1 MKKIKEL
8 IKLNLTLKENF
19 KKLKINK
26 ARNVFVAS
34 DISCLKKLR
43 HKKNDICK
51 TIFDSI
57 KSSLTKN
64 STIFVPTGTIHLC
77 NTENIFDPNKT
88 KSYKMGTF
96 SEYVRKK
103 RNSVRSLHPYWSISA
118 NGFNSKLLKQVS
130 KHSYAEGSP
139 WSIMLDLD
147 TIQINIG
154 KHPSQA
160 VTLIHHME
168 TISGVPYRYNKQF
181 FHKVKLN
188 NKVKKMDF
196 YMSVFFN
203 KIDTQKKIKL
213 NQHYFNKLKKK
224 KKLHSIKNNFG
235 LEIWSFK
242 MRDFYS
248 LVIEEMKKDIFNY
261 LEDKPKFNSIREY

>member
-1 MKKIKEL
+1 MIKNNVL
-8 IKLNLTLKENF
+8 NKLNLVLKDNF
-19 KKLKINK
+19 KNLKIKKYNN
-26 ARNVFVAS
+26 AYVVS
-34 DISCLKKLR
+34 DLSCLGKLR
-43 HKKNDICK
+43 QKKNDISK
-51 TIFDSI
+51 TIFNSI
-57 KSSLTKN
+57 KSSLSKN
-64 STIFVPTGTIHLC
+64 STIFVPTASMELC
-77 NTENIFDPNKT
+77 NTDKIFDLYET
-88 KSYKMGTF
+88 KSNRMGTF

-118 NGFNSKLLKQVS
+118 NGFNSKLLKKVS

-139 WSIMLDLD
+139 WSIMLNLD

-203 KIDTQKKIKL
+203 KIDTQKKIKV

-248 LVIEEMKKDIFNY
+248 LVVEEMKKDIFNY
-261 LEDKPKFNSIREY
+261 LEDTPKFDSIREY